1 MTTNIEQTRAKIKQM
16 GLVAIL
22 RGDFP
27 MPNIMKIAEGLLE
40 AGVPLMEVTL
50 NSQGAL
56 EAIKT
61 LRREFGGR
69 GLFVGAG
76 TVRTAEQVEAAIAAG
91 AEFIVSPNFDP
102 AAVARSQAHDILH
115 LPGVFTPSEAHN
127 AFAAGCR
134 MVKLFPVD
142 ALGPGYL
149 KALRAPLNDIE
160 FVPTGGIDANNLGSY
175 IRAGAVAVGIGS
187 SLISG
192 PNQSTEEIVARAKAL
207 RAAWEQARHG

>member
-1 MTTNIEQTRAKIKQM
+1 MTSNIEQTRAKIKQM

-40 AGVPLMEVTL
+40 AQVPLMEVTL

-61 LRREFGGR
+61 LRQELGGR

-76 TVRTAEQVEAAIAAG
+76 TVRTAEQIEAAIAAG
-91 AEFIVSPNFDP
+91 AQFTVAPNFDP
-102 AAVARSQAHDILH
+102 ETVARSLAHDILH
-115 LPGVFTPSEAHN
+115 LPGVFTPTEAQM

-134 MVKLFPVD
+134 MLKLFPVD
-142 ALGPGYL
+142 IVGPAYL

-175 IRAGAVAVGIGS
+175 IKAGAVAVGIGS

-192 PNQSTEEIVARAKAL
+192 PNQSTEDIVARAKAL